1 MTEPQTDLVSA
12 ARQVA
17 TDIFQ
22 NKVSKS
28 FSYHNLGHTQRV
40 VRAAEEM
47 ADYYQLQPED
57 RKALLIAAWF
67 HDTGFVS
74 GESKG
79 HEAISVQQA
88 GEFLKQN
95 HADPT
100 LTDKVIHSIE
110 ATKMPQSPGSLIEQ
124 ILCDADLFHLGTDE
138 FKANNEQLRQEL
150 IEVSKED
157 ISKKKWRKINIA
169 FMENHKYFTD
179 YGKRKLQ
186 PVKEQHI
193 EALKNKDE
201 EKEKEKTK
209 EPDPLNGKKVVKKEK
224 KEDVIANVFSE
235 EVVKDKDKNTKEEDK
250 DKKKEKDK
258 DSQTD
263 RGISTVFRIMANNHA
278 SLSQM
283 ADSKANIMISVNS
296 IILSVVI
303 SVLIRHLDEN
313 RNLIIPTVSL
323 VLVCVATIVFAVRA
337 TRPNVSEGTFTKEDI
352 QNKKTNLLFFGNF
365 HNMTLPDYDWAMREM
380 LNSRDYLYGSMVKDI
395 YFLGVVLA
403 KKYRLLRISYNIFMY
418 GLIVTMLLYGIMI
431 GYDALFVT
439 KEYRNFQV
447 IQSLLFR

>member
-1 MTEPQTDLVSA
+1 MTEPQTNLVAA
-12 ARQVA
+12 AREFA

-28 FSYHNLGHTQRV
+28 FKYHNLDHTRHV

-57 RKALLIAAWF
+57 RNAVLIAAWF
-67 HDTGFVS
+67 HDAGFAR

-79 HEAISVQQA
+79 HEEVSVEMA
-88 GEFLKQN
+88 TSFLKEHN
-95 HADPT
+95 ADP
-100 LTDKVIHSIE
+100 LLIEKVARSIE
-110 ATKMPQSPGSLIEQ
+110 ATKMPQAPGPLIEQ
-124 ILCDADLFHLGTDE
+124 IVCDADLFHLGTDE
-138 FKANNEQLRQEL
+138 FKIKNEELRQEL
-150 IEVSKED
+150 AEISKED
-157 ISKKKWRKINIA
+157 LPKKKWRKMNIH

-186 PVKEQHI
+186 PVKEKHI
-193 EALKNKDE
+193 EELKNRDDDGNK
-201 EKEKEKTK
+201 KT
-209 EPDPLNGKKVVKKEK
+209 GKKGKKADDLLAVLK
-224 KEDVIANVFSE
+224 E
-235 EVVKDKDKNTKEEDK
+235 EVPIDASENKNKKGKDKDA
-250 DKKKEKDK
+250 
-258 DSQTD
+258 QTD

-303 SVLIRHLDEN
+303 SVLLRRLSEDPH
-313 RNLIIPTVSL
+313 LIIPTIML
-323 VLVCVATIVFAVRA
+323 VLVCVATIVFAVKA
-337 TRPNVSEGTFTKEDI
+337 TRPNISEGTFTKEDI

-418 GLIVTMLLYGIMI
+418 GLILSMLGYGIAIVVKAFFMTTE
-431 GYDALFVT
+431 V
-439 KEYRNFQV
+439 QV
-447 IQSLLFR
+447 APMNL

>member
-28 FSYHNLGHTQRV
+28 FSYHNLDHTQQV
-40 VRAAEEM
+40 VRAAEEI

-57 RKALLIAAWF
+57 RKAVLIAAWF

-74 GESKG
+74 GDSKG
-79 HEAISVQQA
+79 HEGVSIQLAND
-88 GEFLKQN
+88 FLKLN
-95 HADPT
+95 HAEPT
-100 LTDKVIHSIE
+100 LVEKVTKSIE
-110 ATKMPQSPGSLIEQ
+110 ATKMPQSPGPLIEQ

-138 FKANNEQLRQEL
+138 FKVKNEELRQEL

-157 ISKKKWRKINIA
+157 ISKKKWRKMNIA

-179 YGKRKLQ
+179 YGRRKLQ

-193 EALKNKDE
+193 QQLKSKDE
-201 EKEKEKTK
+201 EKEGSAA
-209 EPDPLNGKKVVKKEK
+209 NGKKQPKKEK
-224 KEDVIANVFSE
+224 KEEALATIFPE
-235 EVVKDKDKNTKEEDK
+235 ETLVKDGGAEKKKD
-250 DKKKEKDK
+250 KEKDK
-258 DSQTD
+258 DSQTE

-296 IILSVVI
+296 IILSVII

-323 VLVCVATIVFAVRA
+323 VLVCVATIVFAVKA

-418 GLIVTMLLYGIMI
+418 GLIVSMLLYGIMI
-431 GYDALFVT
+431 AYQSWFVT
-439 KEYRNFQV
+439 TEYPSGMPNG
-447 IQSLLFR
+447 IPG

>member
-1 MTEPQTDLVSA
+1 
-12 ARQVA
+12 
-17 TDIFQ
+17 
-22 NKVSKS
+22 
-28 FSYHNLGHTQRV
+28 
-40 VRAAEEM
+40 
-47 ADYYQLQPED
+47 
-57 RKALLIAAWF
+57 
-67 HDTGFVS
+67 
-74 GESKG
+74 
-79 HEAISVQQA
+79 
-88 GEFLKQN
+88 
-95 HADPT
+95 
-100 LTDKVIHSIE
+100 
-110 ATKMPQSPGSLIEQ
+110 
-124 ILCDADLFHLGTDE
+124 
-138 FKANNEQLRQEL
+138 L
-150 IEVSKED
+150 IEVSKEE
-157 ISKKKWRKINIA
+157 ISKKKWRKMNIA

-193 EALKNKDE
+193 QALKNKDE
-201 EKEKEKTK
+201 GKEKDAVAAPEVKK
-209 EPDPLNGKKVVKKEK
+209 EPKKEK
-224 KEDVIANVFSE
+224 KEDVIATVFPD
-235 EVVKDKDKNTKEEDK
+235 EVVKDNNKDKDTT
-250 DKKKEKDK
+250 DKKKDKEKDK
-258 DSQTD
+258 DSQTE

-439 KEYRNFQV
+439 KEYRNFNV